1 VAGKGTYAKGVAKRE
16 EILRTALAVFSK
28 QGYRGTSL
36 RELAEAVN
44 LSQAGLLHYFDSKEE
59 LFAEILR
66 VRDETDRAAYSS
78 AGSAADTMLAVIRHN
93 AAVPGLVQLY
103 ATISTAAAEPS
114 HPAHEFF
121 VERYRLLRGAI
132 ADSARERQLA
142 GDLDANRDPEKVAAI
157 MVAVADGMQVQ
168 WLLDPELDMAEHVE
182 YFWSLLGSARAPI
195 RPAAPDRGHPSD
207 ETAPR
212 G

>member
-1 VAGKGTYAKGVAKRE
+1 MAGKGSYAKGVAKRE
-16 EILRTALAVFSK
+16 EILRTALEVFAK

-36 RELAEAVN
+36 RELADAVN

-78 AGSAADTMLAVIRHN
+78 AGSGVDTMLAVIRHN
-93 AAVPGLVQLY
+93 SAVPGLVQLY
-103 ATISTAAAEPS
+103 ATISTAATEPS

-121 VERYRLLRGAI
+121 VERYRLLREAF

-142 GDLDANRDPEKVAAI
+142 GELDANLDPAKVAAV
-157 MVAVADGMQVQ
+157 MLAVADGMQVQ
-168 WLLDPELDMAEHVE
+168 WLLDADLDMAEHVE
-182 YFWSLLGSARAPI
+182 FVWSLMATARGAGQANGS
-195 RPAAPDRGHPSD
+195 
-207 ETAPR
+207 
-212 G
+212 

>member
-1 VAGKGTYAKGVAKRE
+1 MAGRGSYAKGVAKRE
-16 EILRTALAVFSK
+16 EILRTALEVFAK

-36 RELAEAVN
+36 RELADAVN

-78 AGSAADTMLAVIRHN
+78 AGSGGDTMLAVIRHN
-93 AAVPGLVQLY
+93 SAVPGLVQLY
-103 ATISTAAAEPS
+103 ATISSAATEPS

-121 VERYRLLRGAI
+121 VERYRLLREAF

-142 GDLDANRDPEKVAAI
+142 GELDANLDPAKVAAV
-157 MVAVADGMQVQ
+157 MLAVADGMQVQ
-168 WLLDPELDMAEHVE
+168 WLLDADLDMAEHVE
-182 YFWSLLGSARAPI
+182 FVWSLMATARGAGQANGS
-195 RPAAPDRGHPSD
+195 
-207 ETAPR
+207 
-212 G
+212 

>member
-1 VAGKGTYAKGVAKRE
+1 MAGKGRYAKGVAKRE
-16 EILRTALAVFSK
+16 EILRTALDVFATH
-28 QGYRGTSL
+28 GYRGTSL
-36 RELAEAVN
+36 RELADAVN

-103 ATISTAAAEPS
+103 ATISTAAAEAS

-121 VERYRLLRGAI
+121 VRRYQLLREAI
-132 ADSARERQLA
+132 AESARERQLA
-142 GDLDANRDPEKVAAI
+142 GELDATLDAEKVAAI
-157 MVAVADGMQVQ
+157 MLAVADGMQVQ
-168 WLLDPELDMAEHVE
+168 WLLDPGLDMAE
-182 YFWSLLGSARAPI
+182 
-195 RPAAPDRGHPSD
+195 APDRGHPDSD
-207 ETAPR
+207 APAR
-212 G
+212 PG

>member
-1 VAGKGTYAKGVAKRE
+1 MAGRGSYAKGVAKRE
-16 EILRTALAVFSK
+16 EILRTALEVFAK

-36 RELAEAVN
+36 RELADAVN

-78 AGSAADTMLAVIRHN
+78 AGSGVDTMLAVIRHN
-93 AAVPGLVQLY
+93 SAVPGLVQLY
-103 ATISTAAAEPS
+103 ATISSAATEPS

-121 VERYRLLRGAI
+121 VERYRLLREAF

-142 GDLDANRDPEKVAAI
+142 GELDANLDPAKVAAV
-157 MVAVADGMQVQ
+157 MLAVADGMQVQ
-168 WLLDPELDMAEHVE
+168 WLLDADLDMAEHVE
-182 YFWSLLGSARAPI
+182 FVWSLMATARGAGQANGS
-195 RPAAPDRGHPSD
+195 
-207 ETAPR
+207 
-212 G
+212 